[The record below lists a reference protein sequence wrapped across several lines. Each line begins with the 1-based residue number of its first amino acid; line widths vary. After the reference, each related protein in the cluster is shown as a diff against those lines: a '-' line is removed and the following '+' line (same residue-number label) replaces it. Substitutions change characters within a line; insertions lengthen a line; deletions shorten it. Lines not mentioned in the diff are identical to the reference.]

1 MGGAA
6 IISTHATLTGTRRCE
21 PFVLFL
27 KNMSAMNPYTE
38 EERAYAAQVA
48 RFLRKEVDPL
58 SRQIEEDDAVPPSL
72 LKSAAEFGLFGLT
85 IPEEYGGSGLTLAG
99 KCAVEEVMGATNYGF
114 ATVIGNHTGI
124 STAGLVAL
132 GNEAQKKKYLP
143 RMASGEWVGTF
154 ALTEPSAGSSPA
166 DMRTTAVK
174 KGDRY
179 VLNGEK
185 IYITN
190 AGIANVFTV
199 MAITDKSK
207 GIKGISAFVLERD
220 FKGFSIGKNELKM
233 GMHGCTTAPLAF
245 NDCEVPAENLL
256 GGEGLGYIQAMK
268 TLTAGRVTVSARSC
282 GMMDHL
288 INHCIDFMKV
298 RVQGGKKLAE
308 HQGLQWMLA
317 DMSVQR
323 DAARGLTYR
332 AIDVLMR
339 GERGT
344 MEASAAKLYA
354 TEALG
359 KVADAAVQIHG
370 GMGYMREAGIE
381 TTFRDAR
388 IVRIYE
394 GSSEIQR
401 NIIGGLLLKD

>member
-1 MGGAA
+1 MNN
-6 IISTHATLTGTRRCE
+6 HATPE
-21 PFVLFL
+21 V
-27 KNMSAMNPYTE
+27 
-38 EERAYAAQVA
+38 RAFCDEIA
-48 RFLRKEVDPL
+48 RFLRKEVDPR
-58 SRQIEEDDAVPPSL
+58 SREIEESDAIPDDLMQMAR
-72 LKSAAEFGLFGLT
+72 EMGLFGLT

-99 KCAVEEVMGATNYGF
+99 KCAVEEVMGTTNYGF
-114 ATVIGNHTGI
+114 ATVIANHTGI

-132 GNEAQKKKYLP
+132 GSDAQKKKYLP

-154 ALTEPSAGSSPA
+154 ALTEPQAGSSPA

-179 VLNGEK
+179 ILNGEK

-207 GIKGISAFVLERD
+207 GIKGISAFVLERN
-220 FKGFSIGKNELKM
+220 FKGFSVGKNELKM

-256 GGEGLGYIQAMK
+256 GAEGMGYIQAMK
-268 TLTAGRVTVSARSC
+268 TLTNGRVTVASRCC
-282 GMMDHL
+282 GMMDNL
-288 INHCIDFMKV
+288 ISRCVDYMKV
-298 RVQGGKKLAE
+298 RTQGGKKLAE

-323 DAARGLTYR
+323 DAARQLTYR
-332 AIDVLMR
+332 AIDTLMR

-344 MEASAAKLYA
+344 LEASTAKLFA

-359 KVADAAVQIHG
+359 KVADCAVQIHG
-370 GMGYMREAGIE
+370 EGDAALPDGLRGLNGDPRACVRALFAGPAGGRHGREHSKCHQAVSHSHRPSSRRSG
-381 TTFRDAR
+381 AR
-388 IVRIYE
+388 
-394 GSSEIQR
+394 
-401 NIIGGLLLKD
+401 ND

>member
-1 MGGAA
+1 
-6 IISTHATLTGTRRCE
+6 
-21 PFVLFL
+21 
-27 KNMSAMNPYTE
+27 MNPYTP
-38 EERAYAAQVA
+38 EERAFADEVA
-48 RFLRKEVDPL
+48 RFLRKEVDPR
-58 SRQIEEDDAVPPSL
+58 SRQIEEEDAIPDEL
-72 LKSAAEFGLFGLT
+72 MQLARNMGLFGLT
-85 IPEEYGGSGLTLAG
+85 IPEQYGGSGLTLRG
-99 KCAVEEVMGATNYGF
+99 KCAIEEVMGATNYGF

-124 STAGLVAL
+124 STAGIVAL
-132 GNEAQKKKYLP
+132 GNDAQKQKYLP
-143 RMASGEWVGTF
+143 KMASGEWVGTF
-154 ALTEPSAGSSPA
+154 SLTEPSAGSSPA
-166 DMRTTAVK
+166 DMRTMAVK

-207 GIKGISAFVLERD
+207 GIKGISAFIVERN

-245 NDCEVPAENLL
+245 TDCEVPAENLL

-282 GMMDHL
+282 GIMDHL
-288 INHCIDFMKV
+288 INRCVDYMKV
-298 RVQGGKKLAE
+298 RTQGGKKLAE

-332 AIDVLMR
+332 AIDALMR

-344 MEASAAKLYA
+344 MEASAAKLFA